1 MHVDEGSTY
10 KHRQDATD
18 RLLAQLKLTVS
29 KQKRH
34 DVGSCVHIFSHIR
47 MTMHVEHLQV
57 SPSCLLP
64 VSHFNEQCGSGGLPV
79 CRLSASRKVCHL
91 QPLK

>member
-10 KHRQDATD
+10 QQRQEATD

-34 DVGSCVHIFSHIR
+34 DVGSYVHIFSHIR

-57 SPSCLLP
+57 SNSCLLP
-64 VSHFNEQCGSGGLPV
+64 ASRSIGQCGSGGLPV
-79 CRLSASRKVCHL
+79 CRPSVSRKVCHL
-91 QPLK
+91 QFL